1 MACAFNVTGCPWVGH
16 ANASRIF
23 DSYIVT
29 VGRGATLNV
38 NIPPE
43 RTGQMNA
50 SVVQVMAEAGKAI
63 NDAFHKSVVATQ
75 AVTGKCAEGFAEL
88 TLPSTNA
95 EFDCIVSMEV
105 CRCLVWC
112 GPVEV

>member
-1 MACAFNVTGCPWVGH
+1 MGH

-29 VGRGATLNV
+29 VGRGATLNM

-50 SVVQVMAEAGKAI
+50 SVFQVMKDTGMAI
-63 NDAFHKSVVATQ
+63 NDTFHNNVAITEAVSGECAAGVAT
-75 AVTGKCAEGFAEL
+75 
-88 TLPSTNA
+88 LPIPAGA
-95 EFDCIVSMEV
+95 EFDYVVSAEDMTMGARFANYSIECV
-105 CRCLVWC
+105 RPWAPALC
-112 GPVEV
+112 

>member
-1 MACAFNVTGCPWVGH
+1 VGH

-29 VGRGATLNV
+29 VGRGATLNM

-50 SVVQVMAEAGKAI
+50 SVFQVPWPPA
-63 NDAFHKSVVATQ
+63 ATF
-75 AVTGKCAEGFAEL
+75 CFFFFFR
-88 TLPSTNA
+88 S
-95 EFDCIVSMEV
+95 
-105 CRCLVWC
+105 
-112 GPVEV
+112 